1 MAQTTKATTRRQ
13 KNKIAPESQYVPER
27 VRKLRDHLLATSFKL
42 DIERAKY
49 YTRAY
54 KQTEGQPPCYRAAK
68 GLEETLRHMPIWI
81 EEGELIVG
89 SKSAKDWADP
99 LYIEAS
105 SSQTHIMLALI
116 LYGTGKTVEEWVA
129 EDPLVRNGFLGARG
143 ASFWRDM
150 PKISEEEYRELKEEI
165 VPYWKDK
172 TVHSRKIATWKQN
185 GIPSADSAAP
195 EGWFV
200 SDVPPQGHVTV
211 GIKRVLDMGFRGIA
225 RQATERLEVFREKFE
240 RGKLEEQA
248 YLRKKDFLEATQ
260 ITAGAVCEFAERY
273 ARLAE
278 EMAQKAAGQR
288 KLELLEIVERCRH
301 VPAEPPC
308 NFMEAVQAI
317 WLTQAV
323 VLISYG
329 GSSITCPGRVDQFL
343 YPYYRQDL
351 AAGRITREQALE
363 AIMEY
368 IVKLATNVYFG
379 PNNVTIGGV
388 DKNDKDAVNEV
399 SYLFV
404 EAHKRLK
411 GCGRIGLAVRISPKT
426 PHEFLTR
433 TCEVHRECA
442 GIAFHNDEVVIKGL
456 LEDGYSLEDARNY
469 SIVGCAEPTGTGN
482 NNGYTATNG
491 ILPAAILELVLNEGK
506 RYSAGWKQV
515 ESPVASISSFKTF
528 DDVKKAF
535 VEELSRAV
543 EKCVKAGYL
552 KDQVIAENFPLPL
565 LSSTI
570 EGCIESGE
578 DVTRG
583 GARYNHVAIGTCS
596 LATGSDS
603 LAAVKWA
610 VFEQKLL
617 TLEELGECLRSN
629 FQGKEDMRQR
639 LLHAP
644 KYGSDDSLADELAV
658 WVADV
663 HNKEVRK
670 YRFWMGGVHRPY
682 ILSSATHVGWGA
694 TIGASADG
702 RLAGMPLSS
711 GITPTNG
718 TERNGLTA
726 VLRSAAKVGAIPV
739 SDGMILNAI
748 INPLTI
754 KTEEGLSKFAYLVEG
769 YFALGGRQ
777 VQFNPLSKDMLLD
790 AQKHPENYT
799 ELVVKVSGFSF
810 RFIDLSNR
818 VQDDIIARTEF
829 RLS

>member
-1 MAQTTKATTRRQ
+1 METTEVLVEEG
-13 KNKIAPESQYVPER
+13 ESKVASKGRYVPER
-27 VRKLRDHLLATSFKL
+27 IGKLRDRLLSTTFKL
-42 DIERAKY
+42 DIERARY

-54 KQTEGQPPCYRAAK
+54 KQTEGQPPCLRAAK
-68 GLEETLRHMPIWI
+68 GLEETLRNMTIWI

-99 LYIEAS
+99 LYIEAHVNY
-105 SSQTHIMLALI
+105 THIMLALA
-116 LYGTGKTVEEWVA
+116 LYGSGKTVEEWVA
-129 EDPLVRNGFLGARG
+129 EDPKVRNGFLGARG
-143 ASFWRDM
+143 ASFWGEM
-150 PKISEEEYRELKEEI
+150 PKISEGEYRELKEEI

-172 TVHSRKIATWKQN
+172 TVHARKRAIWEQN
-185 GIPSADSAAP
+185 GVHSGESVAM

-200 SDVPPQGHVTV
+200 SGASAQGHVTV
-211 GIKRVLDMGFRGIA
+211 GIKKVLDMGFRGIA
-225 RQATERLEVFREKFE
+225 RQAAERLAVFRREFE
-240 RGKLEEQA
+240 NGKLEEQS

-278 EMAQKAAGQR
+278 EMAKKAENQR
-288 KLELLEIVERCRH
+288 KLELLKIAERCRH
-301 VPAEPPC
+301 VPAEPPRD
-308 NFMEAVQAI
+308 FIEALQAI

-329 GSSITCPGRVDQFL
+329 GGSITCPGRVDQFL

-351 AAGRITREQALE
+351 AAGRITRDQALE

-368 IVKLATNVYFG
+368 IVKLATVVYFG

-388 DKNDKDAVNEV
+388 DKNGEDVVNEV
-399 SYLFV
+399 SYLFL

-426 PHEFLTR
+426 PREFLTKA
-433 TCEVHRECA
+433 CEVHRECA
-442 GIAFHNDEVVIKGL
+442 GVAFHNDEVVIRGL

-482 NNGYTATNG
+482 NNGYTASNG

-506 RYSAGWKQV
+506 RYAAGWKQV
-515 ESPVASISSFKTF
+515 KPPVASISSFKTF
-528 DDVKKAF
+528 EDVKKAF
-535 VEELSRAV
+535 MEELSRAV
-543 EKCVKAGYL
+543 EKCVEAGYL
-552 KDQVIAENFPLPL
+552 KDQVIADNYPLPL

-570 EGCIESGE
+570 EGCVESGE

-603 LAAVKWA
+603 LAAIKWA

-617 TLEELGECLRSN
+617 TMEELGECLRSN
-629 FQGKEDMRQR
+629 FQGKEDTRQR

-644 KYGSDDSLADELAV
+644 KYGSDDSFADELAV

-670 YRFWMGGVHRPY
+670 HRFWMGGVHRPY

-694 TIGASADG
+694 RVGASADG
-702 RLAGMPLSS
+702 RLASTPLSS

-754 KTEEGLSKFAYLVEG
+754 RTEEGLSKFASLVEG
-769 YFALGGRQ
+769 YFTLGGRQ
-777 VQFNPLSKDMLLD
+777 VQFNPISKEMLLD

-810 RFIDLSNR
+810 RFVDLSKR

-829 RLS
+829 HLA

>member
-1 MAQTTKATTRRQ
+1 MQTTKAPTRRQ
-13 KNKIAPESQYVPER
+13 KGKIAPESRYVPER
-27 VRKLRDHLLATSFKL
+27 IKKLRDRLLSTSFKL

-54 KQTEGQPPCYRAAK
+54 KQTEGQPPCLRAAR
-68 GLEETLRHMPIWI
+68 GLEETLRHMPIRI
-81 EEGELIVG
+81 EEGELIIG

-105 SSQTHIMLALI
+105 VNQTHIMLALA

-129 EDPLVRNGFLGARG
+129 EDPGVRNGLLGARG
-143 ASFWRDM
+143 PSFWGEM
-150 PKISEEEYRELKEEI
+150 PKISEEEYSELKEEI

-172 TVHSRKIATWKQN
+172 TVHARKRAIWKQN
-185 GIPSADSAAP
+185 GIPSGASVAM

-211 GIKRVLDMGFRGIA
+211 GIKKALDMGFRGIA
-225 RQATERLEVFREKFE
+225 RQAAERLDVFREEFE
-240 RGKLEEQA
+240 KGKLEEQA
-248 YLRKKDFLEATQ
+248 YLRKKDFLEAAQ
-260 ITAGAVCEFAERY
+260 ITAGTVCEFAEHY

-278 EMAQKAAGQR
+278 EMAQRAEGQR
-288 KLELLEIVERCRH
+288 RLELLKIAERCRH
-301 VPAEPPC
+301 VPAEPPR
-308 NFMEAVQAI
+308 NFMEALQAI

-329 GSSITCPGRVDQFL
+329 GSSITCPGRIDQFL

-351 AAGRITREQALE
+351 AAGRITRDQALE

-388 DKNDKDAVNEV
+388 DRNGEDVVNEV
-399 SYLFV
+399 SYLFL

-411 GCGRIGLAVRISPKT
+411 GCGRMGLAVRISPKT
-426 PHEFLTR
+426 PREFLTKA
-433 TCEVHRECA
+433 CEVHRECA
-442 GIAFHNDEVVIKGL
+442 GVAFHNDEVVIKGL

-506 RYSAGWKQV
+506 RYTAGWKQV
-515 ESPVASISSFKTF
+515 KSPVASISSFKTF
-528 DDVKKAF
+528 EDVKKAF
-535 VEELSRAV
+535 IEELSRAV

-570 EGCIESGE
+570 EGCVESGE

-603 LAAVKWA
+603 LAAIKWA

-617 TLEELGECLRSN
+617 TMEELVECLRSN
-629 FQGKEDMRQR
+629 FQGREDIRQR

-644 KYGSDDSLADELAV
+644 KYGSDDSFADEPAV

-682 ILSSATHVGWGA
+682 ILSSATHVAWGA
-694 TIGASADG
+694 TVGASADG
-702 RLAGMPLSS
+702 RLAGVPLSS

-739 SDGMILNAI
+739 SDGMILNAT

-754 KTEEGLSKFAYLVEG
+754 RTEEGLSKFASLVEG

-777 VQFNPLSKDMLLD
+777 VQFNPISKEMLSD

-810 RFIDLSNR
+810 RFIDLPKR
-818 VQDDIIARTEF
+818 VQDDIIARTECS
-829 RLS
+829 LA

>member
-1 MAQTTKATTRRQ
+1 METTEVFTKKDKGKVANNGR
-13 KNKIAPESQYVPER
+13 YVPER
-27 VRKLRDHLLATSFKL
+27 VAKLRDRLLSTAFKL

-54 KQTEGQPPCYRAAK
+54 KQTEGQPPCLRAAK
-68 GLEETLRHMPIWI
+68 GLEETLRSMPIRI
-81 EEGELIVG
+81 EKEEQIVG
-89 SKSAKDWADP
+89 SKSTKDWADP
-99 LYIEAS
+99 LYIEATTS
-105 SSQTHIMLALI
+105 YTHIMLALA
-116 LYGTGKTVEEWVA
+116 LYGSGKTVEEWVA
-129 EDPLVRNGFLGARG
+129 EDPRVRNGFFGSRG
-143 ASFWRDM
+143 PSFWREM
-150 PKISEEEYRELKEEI
+150 PNISQEEYRELKEEI

-172 TVHSRKIATWKQN
+172 TIHARKRTIWEQN
-185 GIPSADSAAP
+185 SIPSGESVAM

-200 SDVPPQGHVTV
+200 SGASPQGHVTV
-211 GIKRVLDMGFRGIA
+211 GIKKVLDMGFKGIA
-225 RQATERLEVFREKFE
+225 RQAAERSKVFRDEFEK
-240 RGKLEEQA
+240 GKLKEQA
-248 YLRKKDFLEATQ
+248 YLRKNDFLEATQ
-260 ITAGAVCEFAERY
+260 ITAAAVCEFAERY

-278 EMAQKAAGQR
+278 DMAQRAKGQR
-288 KLELLEIVERCRH
+288 KLELLEIAERCRH
-301 VPAEPPC
+301 VPAEPPRD
-308 NFMEAVQAI
+308 FMEALQAI

-329 GSSITCPGRVDQFL
+329 GGSITCPGRVDQFL

-351 AAGRITREQALE
+351 TAGRITRDQALE
-363 AIMEY
+363 GIMEY
-368 IVKLATNVYFG
+368 IVKLATVVYFG

-388 DKNDKDAVNEV
+388 DKNGEDVVNEV
-399 SYLFV
+399 SYLFL

-426 PHEFLTR
+426 PRGFLTKA
-433 TCEVHRECA
+433 CEVHRECA
-442 GIAFHNDEVVIKGL
+442 GVAFHNDEVVIRGL

-482 NNGYTATNG
+482 NNGYTASNG
-491 ILPAAILELVLNEGK
+491 IVPAAILELVLNEGK
-506 RYSAGWKQV
+506 RYAAGWKQV
-515 ESPVASISSFKTF
+515 KPPVASISSFRTF
-528 DDVKKAF
+528 DDVKRAF
-535 VEELSRAV
+535 IEELSGAV
-543 EKCVKAGYL
+543 EKCVEAGYL
-552 KDQVIAENFPLPL
+552 KDQVIADNFPLPL

-570 EGCIESGE
+570 EGCVESGE

-603 LAAVKWA
+603 LAAIKWA
-610 VFEQKLL
+610 VFKQKLL
-617 TLEELGECLRSN
+617 TMEELGECLRSN
-629 FQGKEDMRQR
+629 FQEREDIRQR

-644 KYGSDDSLADELAV
+644 KYGSDDSFADELAV

-670 YRFWMGGVHRPY
+670 HRFWMGGVHRPY
-682 ILSSATHVGWGA
+682 ILSSATHVAWGA
-694 TIGASADG
+694 RVGASADG
-702 RLAGMPLSS
+702 RLAGTPLTS

-718 TERNGLTA
+718 SERNGLTA

-754 KTEEGLSKFAYLVEG
+754 RTEEGLSKFASLVEG

-777 VQFNPLSKDMLLD
+777 VQFNPISKEMLLD

-810 RFIDLSNR
+810 RFIDLSKR

-829 RLS
+829 QLA

>member
-1 MAQTTKATTRRQ
+1 MQTTKAPTKRQ
-13 KNKIAPESQYVPER
+13 KGKIALESRYVPECIK
-27 VRKLRDHLLATSFKL
+27 KLRDRLLSTSFKL

-49 YTRAY
+49 YTRVY
-54 KQTEGQPPCYRAAK
+54 KQTEGQAPCLRAAK
-68 GLEETLRHMPIWI
+68 GLEETLHNMPIRI
-81 EEGELIVG
+81 EEEELIVG

-99 LYIEAS
+99 IYIEANIN
-105 SSQTHIMLALI
+105 HANIMLALA

-129 EDPLVRNGFLGARG
+129 EDPGVRNGLLGARG
-143 ASFWRDM
+143 PSFWKEM
-150 PKISEEEYRELKEEI
+150 PNISEVEYRELKEEI

-172 TVHSRKIATWKQN
+172 TVNARKRAIWKEN
-185 GIPSADSAAP
+185 GIPSGASVAMG
-195 EGWFV
+195 GWFV
-200 SDVPPQGHVTV
+200 SDIPPQGHVTV
-211 GIKRVLDMGFRGIA
+211 GIKKALDIGFRGIA
-225 RQATERLEVFREKFE
+225 RQAAERLAVFREEFE
-240 RGKLEEQA
+240 KGKLEEQA
-248 YLRKKDFLEATQ
+248 YLRKKDFLEAAQ

-273 ARLAE
+273 TRLAE
-278 EMAQKAAGQR
+278 EMAERAEGQR
-288 KLELLEIVERCRH
+288 RLELLKIAERCRH
-301 VPAEPPC
+301 VPAEPPR
-308 NFMEAVQAI
+308 NFMEALQSI
-317 WLTQAV
+317 WLTQVV

-329 GSSITCPGRVDQFL
+329 GNSITCPGRVDQFL

-351 AAGRITREQALE
+351 AAGRITHDQALE

-388 DKNDKDAVNEV
+388 DRNGEDVVNEV
-399 SYLFV
+399 SYLFL

-411 GCGRIGLAVRISPKT
+411 GCGRVGLAVRLSPKT
-426 PHEFLTR
+426 PREFLTKA
-433 TCEVHRECA
+433 CEVHRECA
-442 GIAFHNDEVVIKGL
+442 GIAFHNDEVVIRGL

-491 ILPAAILELVLNEGK
+491 ILPAAILELVLNEGR
-506 RYSAGWKQV
+506 RYAAGWKQV
-515 ESPVASISSFKTF
+515 ESPVASVSSFKTF
-528 DDVKKAF
+528 EDVKKAF
-535 VEELSRAV
+535 IEQLSCAV
-543 EKCVKAGYL
+543 ENSVKAGYL
-552 KDQVIAENFPLPL
+552 KDQVVAENFPLPL

-570 EGCIESGE
+570 EGCVESGE

-583 GARYNHVAIGTCS
+583 GARYNHVAIGTSS
-596 LATGSDS
+596 LSTGSDS
-603 LAAVKWA
+603 LAAIRWA

-617 TLEELGECLRSN
+617 TMEELGECLRSN
-629 FQGKEDMRQR
+629 FQGKEDIRQR

-644 KYGSDDSLADELAV
+644 KYGNDDSFADELAV

-663 HNKEVRK
+663 HNKKVRK
-670 YRFWMGGVHRPY
+670 HRFWMGGVHRPY
-682 ILSSATHVGWGA
+682 ILSSATHVAWGA

-702 RLAGMPLSS
+702 RLAGTPLSS

-726 VLRSAAKVGAIPV
+726 VFRSAAKVGAIPV

-748 INPLTI
+748 INPVTI
-754 KTEEGLSKFAYLVEG
+754 KTEEGLSKFASLVEG

-777 VQFNPLSKDMLLD
+777 VQFNPIGKEMLLD

-810 RFIDLSNR
+810 RFIDLSKR
-818 VQDDIIARTEF
+818 VQDDVIARTEF
-829 RLS
+829 SLA

>member
-1 MAQTTKATTRRQ
+1 METTKVFAKEDKGKVTNNGR
-13 KNKIAPESQYVPER
+13 YVPER
-27 VRKLRDHLLATSFKL
+27 IEKLRDRLLSTTFKL

-54 KQTEGQPPCYRAAK
+54 KQTEGQPPCLRTAK
-68 GLEETLRHMPIWI
+68 GFEETLCNMTIRI
-81 EEGELIVG
+81 EKEEQIVG
-89 SKSAKDWADP
+89 SKSGKDWADP
-99 LYIEAS
+99 LYIEATTS
-105 SSQTHIMLALI
+105 YTHIMLALT
-116 LYGTGKTVEEWVA
+116 LYGSGKTVEEWIA
-129 EDPLVRNGFLGARG
+129 EDPRVRNGFFGSRG
-143 ASFWRDM
+143 PSFWREM
-150 PKISEEEYRELKEEI
+150 PNISEEEYRELKEEI

-172 TVHSRKIATWKQN
+172 TIHARKRTIWEQN
-185 GIPSADSAAP
+185 SIPSGESVAM

-200 SDVPPQGHVTV
+200 SGSSPQGHVTI
-211 GIKRVLDMGFRGIA
+211 GIKKVLDMGFRGIA
-225 RQATERLEVFREKFE
+225 HQAAEQLKLFRDEFEK
-240 RGKLEEQA
+240 GKLTEQA
-248 YLRKKDFLEATQ
+248 YLRKKDFLEAAQ

-278 EMAQKAAGQR
+278 EMAQRTEGQR
-288 KLELLEIVERCRH
+288 KLELLEIAERCRH
-301 VPAEPPC
+301 VPAELPRS
-308 NFMEAVQAI
+308 FMEALQAI

-329 GSSITCPGRVDQFL
+329 GGSITCPGRVDQFL
-343 YPYYRQDL
+343 YPYYKQDL
-351 AAGRITREQALE
+351 AAGRITCDQALE

-368 IVKLATNVYFG
+368 IIKLATVVYFG
-379 PNNVTIGGV
+379 PNNVTIGGI
-388 DKNDKDAVNEV
+388 DKNGEDVVNEV
-399 SYLFV
+399 SYLFL

-411 GCGRIGLAVRISPKT
+411 GCGRIGLAVRISAKT
-426 PHEFLTR
+426 PREFLTKA
-433 TCEVHRECA
+433 CEVHRECA
-442 GIAFHNDEVVIKGL
+442 GIAFHNDEVVIRGL

-482 NNGYTATNG
+482 NNGYTASNG

-506 RYSAGWKQV
+506 RYAAGWKQV
-515 ESPVASISSFKTF
+515 KPPVVSISSFKIF
-528 DDVKKAF
+528 EDVKKAF
-535 VEELSRAV
+535 LEELSRAV
-543 EKCVKAGYL
+543 EKCVEAGYL
-552 KDQVIAENFPLPL
+552 KDQVIADNFPLPL

-570 EGCIESGE
+570 EGCVESGE

-603 LAAVKWA
+603 LAAIKWA

-617 TLEELGECLRSN
+617 TMEELVECLRSN
-629 FQGKEDMRQR
+629 FQGGEEIRQR

-644 KYGSDDSLADELAV
+644 KYGSDDSSADELAV

-670 YRFWMGGVHRPY
+670 HRFWMGGVHRPY
-682 ILSSATHVGWGA
+682 ILSSATHVAWGA
-694 TIGASADG
+694 RVGASADG
-702 RLAGMPLSS
+702 RLAGTPLTS

-718 TERNGLTA
+718 SERNGLTA
-726 VLRSAAKVGAIPV
+726 VLRSAAKVGAIPI

-754 KTEEGLSKFAYLVEG
+754 RTEEGLSKFASLVEG

-777 VQFNPLSKDMLLD
+777 VQFNPISKEMLLD

-810 RFIDLSNR
+810 RFIDLSKR

-829 RLS
+829 QLA

>member
-1 MAQTTKATTRRQ
+1 MQTTKAPTTRQ
-13 KNKIAPESQYVPER
+13 KGKIAPESQYVPER
-27 VRKLRDHLLATSFKL
+27 IKKLRDRLLSTSFKL

-49 YTRAY
+49 YTRVY
-54 KQTEGQPPCYRAAK
+54 KQTEGQAPCLRAAK
-68 GLEETLRHMPIWI
+68 GLEETLRNMTIWI
-81 EEGELIVG
+81 EEEELIVG

-99 LYIEAS
+99 LYIEANIN
-105 SSQTHIMLALI
+105 HANIMLALA
-116 LYGTGKTVEEWVA
+116 LYGTGKTVEEWLA
-129 EDPLVRNGFLGARG
+129 EDPGVRNGSLGARG
-143 ASFWRDM
+143 PSFWKEM
-150 PKISEEEYRELKEEI
+150 PNISEGEYRELKEEI
-165 VPYWKDK
+165 VPYWKDR
-172 TVHSRKIATWKQN
+172 TVHARKRAIWKEN
-185 GIPSADSAAP
+185 DIPSGASVAMG
-195 EGWFV
+195 GWFV
-200 SDVPPQGHVTV
+200 SDIPPQGHVTV
-211 GIKRVLDMGFRGIA
+211 GIKKALDMGFRGIA
-225 RQATERLEVFREKFE
+225 RQAAERLEVFREEFE
-240 RGKLEEQA
+240 KGKLEEQA
-248 YLRKKDFLEATQ
+248 YLRKKDFLEAAQ
-260 ITAGAVCEFAERY
+260 ITAEAVCEFAERY

-278 EMAQKAAGQR
+278 EMAERAEGQR
-288 KLELLEIVERCRH
+288 RLELLKIAERCRH
-301 VPAEPPC
+301 IPAEPPR
-308 NFMEAVQAI
+308 NFMEALQTV
-317 WLTQAV
+317 WLTQVV

-329 GSSITCPGRVDQFL
+329 GNSITCPGRVDQFL

-351 AAGRITREQALE
+351 AAGRITHDQALE

-388 DKNDKDAVNEV
+388 DRNGEDVVNEV
-399 SYLFV
+399 SYLFL

-411 GCGRIGLAVRISPKT
+411 GCGRVGLAVRISPKT
-426 PHEFLTR
+426 PREFLTKA
-433 TCEVHRECA
+433 CEVHRECA
-442 GIAFHNDEVVIKGL
+442 GIAFHNDEVVIRGL
-456 LEDGYSLEDARNY
+456 LEDGYSLEDAQDY
-469 SIVGCAEPTGTGN
+469 SIVGCSEPTGTGN

-506 RYSAGWKQV
+506 RYVTGWKQV

-528 DDVKKAF
+528 EDVKKAF
-535 VEELSRAV
+535 IEQLSRAV
-543 EKCVKAGYL
+543 ENSVKAGYL
-552 KDQVIAENFPLPL
+552 KDQVVAENFPLPL

-570 EGCIESGE
+570 EGCVESGE

-583 GARYNHVAIGTCS
+583 GARYNHVAIGTSS
-596 LATGSDS
+596 LSTGSDS
-603 LAAVKWA
+603 LAAIRWA

-617 TLEELGECLRSN
+617 TMEELGECLRSN
-629 FQGKEDMRQR
+629 FQGKEDIRQR

-644 KYGSDDSLADELAV
+644 KYGNDDSFADELAV

-670 YRFWMGGVHRPY
+670 HRFWMGGVHRPY
-682 ILSSATHVGWGA
+682 ILSSATHVAWGA

-702 RLAGMPLSS
+702 RLAGTPLSS

-748 INPLTI
+748 INPVTI
-754 KTEEGLSKFAYLVEG
+754 KTEEGLSKFASLVEG

-777 VQFNPLSKDMLLD
+777 VQFNPIGKGMLLD

-810 RFIDLSNR
+810 RFIDLPKR
-818 VQDDIIARTEF
+818 VQDDVIARTEF
-829 RLS
+829 ALA

>member
-1 MAQTTKATTRRQ
+1 MMETTEVLVEEG
-13 KNKIAPESQYVPER
+13 ESKVASKGRYVPER
-27 VRKLRDHLLATSFKL
+27 IGKLRDRLLSTTFKL
-42 DIERAKY
+42 DIERARY

-54 KQTEGQPPCYRAAK
+54 KQTEGQPPCLRAAK
-68 GLEETLRHMPIWI
+68 GLEETLRNMTIWI

-99 LYIEAS
+99 LYIEAHVNY
-105 SSQTHIMLALI
+105 THIMLALA
-116 LYGTGKTVEEWVA
+116 LYGSGKTVEEWVA
-129 EDPLVRNGFLGARG
+129 EDPKVRNGFLGARG
-143 ASFWRDM
+143 ASFWGEM
-150 PKISEEEYRELKEEI
+150 PKISEGEYRELKEEI

-172 TVHSRKIATWKQN
+172 TVHARKRAIWEQN
-185 GIPSADSAAP
+185 GVHSGESVAM

-200 SDVPPQGHVTV
+200 SGASAQGHVTV
-211 GIKRVLDMGFRGIA
+211 GIKKVLDMGFRGIA
-225 RQATERLEVFREKFE
+225 RQAAERLAVFRREFE
-240 RGKLEEQA
+240 NGKLEEQS

-278 EMAQKAAGQR
+278 EMAQRAEGQR
-288 KLELLEIVERCRH
+288 KLELLKIAERCRH
-301 VPAEPPC
+301 VPAEPPRD
-308 NFMEAVQAI
+308 FIEALQAI

-329 GSSITCPGRVDQFL
+329 GGSITCPGRVDQFL

-351 AAGRITREQALE
+351 AAERITRDQALE

-368 IVKLATNVYFG
+368 IVKLATVVYFG

-388 DKNDKDAVNEV
+388 DKNGEDVVNEV
-399 SYLFV
+399 SYLFL

-426 PHEFLTR
+426 PREFLTKA
-433 TCEVHRECA
+433 CEVHRECA
-442 GIAFHNDEVVIKGL
+442 GVAFHNDEVVIRGL

-482 NNGYTATNG
+482 NNGYTASNG

-506 RYSAGWKQV
+506 RYAAGWKQV
-515 ESPVASISSFKTF
+515 KPPVASISSFKTF
-528 DDVKKAF
+528 EDVKKAF
-535 VEELSRAV
+535 MEELSRAV
-543 EKCVKAGYL
+543 EKCVEAGYL
-552 KDQVIAENFPLPL
+552 KDQVIADNYPLPL

-570 EGCIESGE
+570 EGCVESGE

-603 LAAVKWA
+603 LAAIKWA

-617 TLEELGECLRSN
+617 TMEELGECLRSN
-629 FQGKEDMRQR
+629 FQGKEDTRQR

-644 KYGSDDSLADELAV
+644 KYGSDDSFADELAV

-670 YRFWMGGVHRPY
+670 HRFWMGGVHRPY

-694 TIGASADG
+694 RVGASADG
-702 RLAGMPLSS
+702 RLAGTPLSS

-754 KTEEGLSKFAYLVEG
+754 RTEEGLSKFASLVEG
-769 YFALGGRQ
+769 YFTLGGRQ
-777 VQFNPLSKDMLLD
+777 VQFNPISKEMLLD

-810 RFIDLSNR
+810 RFVDLSKR

-829 RLS
+829 HLA

>member
-1 MAQTTKATTRRQ
+1 MQTAKAPTTRQ
-13 KNKIAPESQYVPER
+13 KGKIAPEGQYVPER
-27 VRKLRDHLLATSFKL
+27 IKKLRDRLLSTSFKL

-49 YTRAY
+49 YTRVY
-54 KQTEGQPPCYRAAK
+54 KQTEGQAPCLRAAK
-68 GLEETLRHMPIWI
+68 GLEETLRNMTIWI
-81 EEGELIVG
+81 EEEELIVG

-99 LYIEAS
+99 LYIEANIN
-105 SSQTHIMLALI
+105 HANIMLALA

-129 EDPLVRNGFLGARG
+129 EDPGVRNGSLGARG
-143 ASFWRDM
+143 PSFWKEM
-150 PKISEEEYRELKEEI
+150 PKISEGEYRELKEEI
-165 VPYWKDK
+165 VPYWKDR
-172 TVHSRKIATWKQN
+172 TVHARKRAIWKEN
-185 GIPSADSAAP
+185 DIPSGASVAMG
-195 EGWFV
+195 GWFV
-200 SDVPPQGHVTV
+200 SDIPPQGHVTV
-211 GIKRVLDMGFRGIA
+211 GIKKALDMGFRGIA
-225 RQATERLEVFREKFE
+225 RQAAERLEVFREEFE
-240 RGKLEEQA
+240 KGKLEEQA
-248 YLRKKDFLEATQ
+248 YLRKKDFLEAAQ
-260 ITAGAVCEFAERY
+260 ITAEAVCEFAERY

-278 EMAQKAAGQR
+278 EMAERAEGQR
-288 KLELLEIVERCRH
+288 RLELLKIAERCRH
-301 VPAEPPC
+301 IPAEPPR
-308 NFMEAVQAI
+308 NFMEALQTV
-317 WLTQAV
+317 WLTQVV

-329 GSSITCPGRVDQFL
+329 GNSITCPGRVDQFL

-351 AAGRITREQALE
+351 AAGRITHDQALE

-388 DKNDKDAVNEV
+388 DRNGEDVVNEV
-399 SYLFV
+399 SYLFL

-411 GCGRIGLAVRISPKT
+411 GCGRVGLAVRISPKT
-426 PHEFLTR
+426 PREFLTKA
-433 TCEVHRECA
+433 CEVHRECA
-442 GIAFHNDEVVIKGL
+442 GIAFHNDEVVIRGL
-456 LEDGYSLEDARNY
+456 LEDGYSLEDAQDY
-469 SIVGCAEPTGTGN
+469 SIVGCSEPTGTGN

-506 RYSAGWKQV
+506 RYVTGWKQV

-528 DDVKKAF
+528 EDVKKAF
-535 VEELSRAV
+535 IEQLSRAV
-543 EKCVKAGYL
+543 ENSVKAGYL
-552 KDQVIAENFPLPL
+552 KDQVVAENFPLPL

-570 EGCIESGE
+570 EGCVESGE

-583 GARYNHVAIGTCS
+583 GARYNHVAIGTSS
-596 LATGSDS
+596 LSTGSDS
-603 LAAVKWA
+603 LAAIRWA

-617 TLEELGECLRSN
+617 TMEELGECLRSN
-629 FQGKEDMRQR
+629 FQGKEDIRQR

-644 KYGSDDSLADELAV
+644 KYGNDDSFADELAV

-670 YRFWMGGVHRPY
+670 HRFWMGGVHRPY
-682 ILSSATHVGWGA
+682 ILSSATHVAWGA

-702 RLAGMPLSS
+702 RLAGTPLSS

-748 INPLTI
+748 INPVTI
-754 KTEEGLSKFAYLVEG
+754 KTEEGLSKFASLVEG

-777 VQFNPLSKDMLLD
+777 VQFNPIGKGMLLD

-810 RFIDLSNR
+810 RFIDLPKR
-818 VQDDIIARTEF
+818 VQDDVIARTEF
-829 RLS
+829 ALA

>member
-1 MAQTTKATTRRQ
+1 METTKVYAKEDKSKTA
-13 KNKIAPESQYVPER
+13 NKGRYVPER
-27 VRKLRDHLLATSFKL
+27 TQKLRNRLLSTAFKL

-54 KQTEGQPPCYRAAK
+54 KQTEGQPPCLRTAK
-68 GLEETLRHMPIWI
+68 GLEETLRNMTIGI
-81 EEGELIVG
+81 EKEEQIVG
-89 SKSAKDWADP
+89 SKSGKDWADP
-99 LYIEAS
+99 LYIEATTS
-105 SSQTHIMLALI
+105 YTHIMLALT
-116 LYGTGKTVEEWVA
+116 LYGSGKTVEEWVA
-129 EDPLVRNGFLGARG
+129 EDPRVRNGFFGSRG
-143 ASFWRDM
+143 PSFWGDM
-150 PKISEEEYRELKEEI
+150 PNISEEEYRELKEEI

-172 TVHSRKIATWKQN
+172 TIHARKRTIWEQN
-185 GIPSADSAAP
+185 SIPSGESVAM

-200 SDVPPQGHVTV
+200 SGASPQGHVTV
-211 GIKRVLDMGFRGIA
+211 GIKKVLDMGFRGIA
-225 RQATERLEVFREKFE
+225 RQAAERLEVFRYEFEK
-240 RGKLEEQA
+240 GKLKEQA

-260 ITAGAVCEFAERY
+260 ITARAVCEFVERY

-278 EMAQKAAGQR
+278 EMAQKEEGQR
-288 KLELLEIVERCRH
+288 KLELLEIAERCRN
-301 VPAEPPC
+301 VPAEPPR
-308 NFMEAVQAI
+308 NFMEAIQAI

-329 GSSITCPGRVDQFL
+329 GGSITCPGRVDQFL

-351 AAGRITREQALE
+351 AAGKITRDQALE

-368 IVKLATNVYFG
+368 IVKLATVVYFG
-379 PNNVTIGGV
+379 PNNVTIGGI
-388 DKNDKDAVNEV
+388 DKNGKDVVNEV
-399 SYLFV
+399 SYLFL

-411 GCGRIGLAVRISPKT
+411 GCGRIGLAVRISSKT
-426 PHEFLTR
+426 PREFLTKA
-433 TCEVHRECA
+433 CEVHRECA
-442 GIAFHNDEVVIKGL
+442 GVAFHNDEVVIRGL

-482 NNGYTATNG
+482 NNGYTASNG

-506 RYSAGWKQV
+506 RYAAGWKQV
-515 ESPVASISSFKTF
+515 KPPVASISSFETF

-535 VEELSRAV
+535 MEELSRAV
-543 EKCVKAGYL
+543 EKCVEAGYL
-552 KDQVIAENFPLPL
+552 KDQVIADNFPLPL

-570 EGCIESGE
+570 EGCVESGE

-603 LAAVKWA
+603 LAAIKWA

-617 TLEELGECLRSN
+617 TMAELGECLRSN
-629 FQGKEDMRQR
+629 FQGREDIRQR

-644 KYGSDDSLADELAV
+644 KYGSDDSFADELAV

-670 YRFWMGGVHRPY
+670 HRFWMGGVHRPY
-682 ILSSATHVGWGA
+682 ILSSATHVAWGA
-694 TIGASADG
+694 RVGASADG
-702 RLAGMPLSS
+702 RLAGTPLTS

-718 TERNGLTA
+718 SERNGLTA
-726 VLRSAAKVGAIPV
+726 VLRSAAKVGDIPV

-754 KTEEGLSKFAYLVEG
+754 RTEEGLSKFVSLVEG

-777 VQFNPLSKDMLLD
+777 VQFNPISKEMLLD
-790 AQKHPENYT
+790 AQKHPESYT

-810 RFIDLSNR
+810 RFIDLSKR

-829 RLS
+829 QLA

>member
-1 MAQTTKATTRRQ
+1 MQTAKAPTTRQ
-13 KNKIAPESQYVPER
+13 KGKIAPEGQYVPER
-27 VRKLRDHLLATSFKL
+27 IKKLRDRLLSTSFKL

-49 YTRAY
+49 YTRVY
-54 KQTEGQPPCYRAAK
+54 KQTEGQPPCLRAAK
-68 GLEETLRHMPIWI
+68 GLEETLRNMTIWI
-81 EEGELIVG
+81 EEEELIVG

-99 LYIEAS
+99 LYIEANIN
-105 SSQTHIMLALI
+105 HANIMLALA
-116 LYGTGKTVEEWVA
+116 LYGAGKTVEEWVA
-129 EDPLVRNGFLGARG
+129 EDPGVRNGLLGARG
-143 ASFWRDM
+143 PIFWKEM
-150 PKISEEEYRELKEEI
+150 PNISEGEYRELKEEI
-165 VPYWKDK
+165 VPYWKDR
-172 TVHSRKIATWKQN
+172 TVHARKRAIWKEN
-185 GIPSADSAAP
+185 DIPSGASVAMG
-195 EGWFV
+195 GWFV
-200 SDVPPQGHVTV
+200 SDIPPQGHVTV
-211 GIKRVLDMGFRGIA
+211 GIKKALDMGFRGIA
-225 RQATERLEVFREKFE
+225 RQAAERLEVFREEFE
-240 RGKLEEQA
+240 KGKLEEQA
-248 YLRKKDFLEATQ
+248 YLRKKDFLEAAQ
-260 ITAGAVCEFAERY
+260 ITAEAVCEFAERY

-278 EMAQKAAGQR
+278 EMAERAEGQR
-288 KLELLEIVERCRH
+288 RLELLKIAERCRH
-301 VPAEPPC
+301 IPAEPPR
-308 NFMEAVQAI
+308 NFMEALQTV
-317 WLTQAV
+317 WLTQVV

-329 GSSITCPGRVDQFL
+329 GNSITCPGRVDQFL

-351 AAGRITREQALE
+351 AAGRITHDQALE

-388 DKNDKDAVNEV
+388 DRNGEDVVNEV
-399 SYLFV
+399 SYLFL

-411 GCGRIGLAVRISPKT
+411 GCGRVGLAVRISPKT
-426 PHEFLTR
+426 PREFLTKA
-433 TCEVHRECA
+433 CEVHRECA
-442 GIAFHNDEVVIKGL
+442 GIAFHNDEVVIRGL
-456 LEDGYSLEDARNY
+456 LEDGYSLEDAQDY
-469 SIVGCAEPTGTGN
+469 SIVGCSEPTGTGN

-506 RYSAGWKQV
+506 RYVTGWKQV

-528 DDVKKAF
+528 EDVKKAF
-535 VEELSRAV
+535 IEQLSRAV
-543 EKCVKAGYL
+543 ENSVKAGYL
-552 KDQVIAENFPLPL
+552 KDQVVAENFPLPL

-570 EGCIESGE
+570 EGCVESGE

-583 GARYNHVAIGTCS
+583 GARYNHVAIGTSS
-596 LATGSDS
+596 LSTGSDS
-603 LAAVKWA
+603 LAAIRWA

-617 TLEELGECLRSN
+617 TMEELGECLRSN
-629 FQGKEDMRQR
+629 FQGKEDIRQR

-644 KYGSDDSLADELAV
+644 KYGNDDSFADELAV

-670 YRFWMGGVHRPY
+670 HRFWMGGVHRPY
-682 ILSSATHVGWGA
+682 ILSSATHVAWGA

-702 RLAGMPLSS
+702 RLAGTPLSS

-748 INPLTI
+748 INPVTI
-754 KTEEGLSKFAYLVEG
+754 KTEEGLSKFASLVEG

-777 VQFNPLSKDMLLD
+777 VQFNPIGKGMLLD

-810 RFIDLSNR
+810 RFIDLPKR
-818 VQDDIIARTEF
+818 VQDDVIARTEF
-829 RLS
+829 SLA